1 MNPIK
6 NLFLAA
12 VGGTRLTYEKADE
25 VLKSLIEKG
34 QISVAEG
41 KSLSEDIQRVA
52 KGHAKGSKGSNA
64 SDPLDQTLSERI
76 LALQTQVENLTQEVQ
91 SLKGTNTESADEDAV
106 EDVIQ

>member
-52 KGHAKGSKGSNA
+52 KGHAEGTSTN
-64 SDPLDQTLSERI
+64 DPLDKTLSERI
-76 LALQTQVENLTQEVQ
+76 LALQTQVENLTNEVQ
-91 SLKGTNTESADEDAV
+91 SLKGKQNESAEETN
-106 EDVIQ
+106 EDVSQ

>member
-52 KGHAKGSKGSNA
+52 KGHAKGS
-64 SDPLDQTLSERI
+64 DPLDQTLSERI

>member
-52 KGHAKGSKGSNA
+52 KGHAKGSNA
-64 SDPLDQTLSERI
+64 SDSLDQTLSERI

-91 SLKGTNTESADEDAV
+91 SLKGTNTESADEDAI

>member
-12 VGGTRLTYEKADE
+12 VGGTHLTYEKADE
-25 VLKSLIEKG
+25 VLKTLIDKG

-52 KGHAKGSKGSNA
+52 KGHADGGTPA
-64 SDPLDQTLSERI
+64 DPLEETLSERI
-76 LALQTQVENLTQEVQ
+76 LALQTQVEKLTQEVQ
-91 SLKGTNTESADEDAV
+91 SLKENNTETVDNNAPEN
-106 EDVIQ
+106 EIQ

>member
-1 MNPIK
+1 M
-6 NLFLAA
+6 L
-12 VGGTRLTYEKADE
+12 RYDKADE

-52 KGHAKGSKGSNA
+52 KGHAKGSNA

-91 SLKGTNTESADEDAV
+91 SLKGMNTESADEDAI

>member
-12 VGGTRLTYEKADE
+12 IGGTRLSYEKADE

-34 QISVAEG
+34 QISVTEG

-52 KGHAKGSKGSNA
+52 KGHAEGTTS
-64 SDPLDQTLSERI
+64 SDPLDKTLSERI

-91 SLKGTNTESADEDAV
+91 ALKGTNSESTDEKSS
-106 EDVIQ
+106 EDDNK

>member
-12 VGGTRLTYEKADE
+12 IGGTRLSYEKADE
-25 VLKSLIEKG
+25 LIKSLIEKG

-52 KGHAKGSKGSNA
+52 KGHTESTTS
-64 SDPLDQTLSERI
+64 SDALDKTLFERI
-76 LALQTQVENLTQEVQ
+76 LALQGQVENLTQEVQ
-91 SLKGTNTESADEDAV
+91 ALKEANRESTDGNSSEKED
-106 EDVIQ
+106 Q

>member
-52 KGHAKGSKGSNA
+52 KGHVEGTSTN
-64 SDPLDQTLSERI
+64 DPLDKTLSERI
-76 LALQTQVENLTQEVQ
+76 LALQTQVENLTNEVQ
-91 SLKGTNTESADEDAV
+91 TLKGKQNESTEETNEEVS
-106 EDVIQ
+106 Q

>member
-12 VGGTRLTYEKADE
+12 VGGTLLTYEKADE

-52 KGHAKGSKGSNA
+52 KGHAKDSNA
-64 SDPLDQTLSERI
+64 SDPLDQTLTDRI
-76 LALQTQVENLTQEVQ
+76 LALQTQVESLTQEVQ
-91 SLKGTNTESADEDAV
+91 SLKGTNTEFADKDAA